1 MTAPDAPATRDRLTI
16 CPVSLK
22 QARAFVAAHHRHH
35 APPRGHK
42 FSVGLAGPGGDLV
55 AVAIVGRPVARHLDD
70 GYTLEVT
77 RLATLSVPGSCSRL
91 YSAAWKAARAIGYR
105 RMVTYTQGDE
115 TGASLKASGW
125 HKVRDLP
132 PRPGWNTTARPRREL
147 GADNIARTL
156 WQAGA
161 PPVATA
167 PDRTGP
173 GATTTSSRA

>member
-1 MTAPDAPATRDRLTI
+1 MIR
-16 CPVSLK
+16 PVSLK
-22 QARAFVAAHHRHH
+22 QACAFVEAHHRHH
-35 APPRGHK
+35 SAPRGHK
-42 FSVGLAGPGGDLV
+42 FSIGLAGPGGDLV

-77 RLATLSVPGSCSRL
+77 RLATLDVFSSCSRL

-125 HKVRDLP
+125 RKVRELP
-132 PRPGWNTTARPRREL
+132 PRSGWNSTTRPRRDL

-161 PPVATA
+161 SPGTA
-167 PDRTGP
+167 AD
-173 GATTTSSRA
+173 